1 MRRVYFAI
9 VLASLAVLVQAV
21 ESGAQVN
28 KPYVGRWEHILESGQ
43 REDVEFTS
51 DGHYSDVSY
60 LAKLY
65 GTYVEESPGILL
77 LKYEGKTLS
86 GVDISDISRVKYE
99 LRGRFLMMTKEGETP
114 NQYFPAPQS
123 NDETAERSATRD
135 FGGQFDRPTTPPETT
150 PRSNSGPAESSQM
163 RIILTVNQALDN
175 HDWRTLTRFTVD
187 GLVDYFGHKRVTN
200 AYIARDMQGDAAT
213 YEWVR
218 STVYPGSF
226 THEVSDQHPSPGRGP
241 MLYDSI
247 NMYSDALEKNGKSHK
262 AMIRLTVGYVL
273 DSAGQ
278 PAIYLLSLKVL

>member
-1 MRRVYFAI
+1 MGRVC
-9 VLASLAVLVQAV
+9 LATALAFLAVLVQAV
-21 ESGAQVN
+21 EPGAQVN
-28 KPYVGRWEHILESGQ
+28 KPYVGRWEHILASGQ

-51 DGHYSDVSY
+51 DGRYSDVSY

-77 LKYEGKTLS
+77 LKYEGKTLL
-86 GVDISDISRVKYE
+86 GVDISNTSRVKYE
-99 LRGRFLMMTKEGETP
+99 LRGRVLMMTKEGETTNP
-114 NQYFPAPQS
+114 YLPVPQS
-123 NDETAERSATRD
+123 SDETAERPATRD
-135 FGGQFDRPTTPPETT
+135 FGNQPDRPTTPSET
-150 PRSNSGPAESSQM
+150 PPHPNSGPAESSQM
-163 RIILTVNQALDN
+163 RLILMVNRALDD

-200 AYIARDMQGDAAT
+200 AYIARDLQGDAVK
-213 YEWVR
+213 YEWVH
-218 STVYPGSF
+218 STVYPDSF
-226 THEVSDQHPSPGRGP
+226 THEVSDQHSSHWSGP

-278 PAIYLLSLKVL
+278 PAIYSLSLTVL